1 MAMVVLKTKR
11 SDSWVG
17 FYYVNQEDINIGDIV
32 YVPLRACNRSGA
44 RLPIL
49 QAKHYVPKGELRI
62 EWQME
67 AGEFHV
73 YPPDA
78 FGIRDDSCT
87 DLRNRSGHKEGHFFI
102 RKGGSVK

>member
-1 MAMVVLKTKR
+1 MAIVVLETKR
-11 SDSWVG
+11 SDFGVG
-17 FYYVNQEDINIGDIV
+17 YYYVNKKDVNIGDIV
-32 YVPLRACNRSGA
+32 CIPLRACNESGA

-73 YPPDA
+73 YPCDA
-78 FGIRDDSCT
+78 FWVRDDSCT